1 MNMEKMTDLEPKIV
15 WHYFDEICKIPH
27 PSGKEEKIIEYIVN
41 FGKSKGLETQ
51 TDEVGNILIRKA
63 ATPGLEHLT
72 PIVLQSHMD
81 MVCEKNQGTQ
91 HDFSKD
97 PIQAVVEGDWL
108 RAPET
113 TLGADDGIGVAAQLA
128 ILADDSIQHGPIECL
143 FTVEEETGL
152 TGALNLKAG
161 IIKARRLINLDSEE
175 DGVYCIG
182 CAGGIGTIATFHYTQ
197 EPAQENLFFFE
208 VKVKGLQGGH
218 SGEDIEKERGNS
230 IKILNRFLWNL
241 NKETPVLLHS
251 IDGGNLHNAI
261 PREASAI
268 AAVEFSQKERV
279 RVLLNLFVAEIEK
292 ELPSEKDFH
301 MELQSHEKMETVIDK
316 ETTLRLLNALYA
328 CPHGVIG
335 MSRDIPGLVETSTN
349 LASIKMNPAKKTII
363 VGTSQRSSVES
374 KKHDIKNQVG
384 SVFTLAGADVAYGDG
399 YPGWKPNM
407 SSKVKEIVGQS
418 YQKLFKE
425 SPRFEAIHA
434 GLECGLI
441 LEKYPDMDMIS
452 IGPTIIGNHAPGE
465 KISISTVKKFW
476 DLLLDVLISE
486 K

>member
-1 MNMEKMTDLEPKIV
+1 MKKMTELEPKIV

-27 PSGKEEKIIEYIVN
+27 PSGKEEKIIDYIVN
-41 FGKSKGLETQ
+41 FGKSHGLETI
-51 TDEVGNILIRKA
+51 TDEVGNVLIRKG
-63 ATPGLEHLT
+63 ATPGCEHLT
-72 PIVLQSHMD
+72 PVLLQSHID
-81 MVCEKNQGTQ
+81 MVCEKNNGTD

-97 PIQAVVEGDWL
+97 PIQSVVEGDWL
-108 RAPET
+108 IAKET

-128 ILADDSIQHGPIECL
+128 ILGDDAIQHGPIECL

-152 TGALNLKAG
+152 TGALNLQPG

-175 DGVYCIG
+175 DAVYCIG
-182 CAGGIGTIATFHYTQ
+182 CAGGIGTVATFDYQ
-197 EPAQENLFFFE
+197 PVEAKSNLFFFE
-208 VKVKGLQGGH
+208 VKVKGLWGGH

-230 IKILNRFLWNL
+230 IKILNRFLYTL
-241 NKETPVLLHS
+241 NQKTPVYLQS

-268 AAVEFSQKERV
+268 AAVEFPQKEQV
-279 RVLLNLFVAEIEK
+279 RVLLNIFISEIEQ
-292 ELPSEKDFH
+292 ELPGEKEFC
-301 MELQSHEKMETVIDK
+301 MELQSCEKAETIIDK
-316 ETTLRLLNALYA
+316 ATSDRLLNALYA

-335 MSRDIPGLVETSTN
+335 MSRDIIGLVETSTN
-349 LASIKMNPAKKTII
+349 LASVKMNADEHKII

-384 SVFTLAGADVAYGDG
+384 SVFALAGASVKFGDG

-407 SSKVKEIVGQS
+407 QSKVKEIVEQS
-418 YQKLFKE
+418 YRKLFGGT
-425 SPRFEAIHA
+425 PRFEAIHA

-452 IGPTIIGNHAPGE
+452 VGPTIIGNHAPGE
-465 KISISTVKKFW
+465 KIQISTVEKFW
-476 DLLLDVLISE
+476 KLLLDVLLAE
-486 K
+486 

>member
-1 MNMEKMTDLEPKIV
+1 MEMTELEPKIV

-27 PSGKEEKIIEYIVN
+27 PSGKEEQIIAYIVN
-41 FGKSKGLETQ
+41 FGKEHGLETL
-51 TDEVGNILIRKA
+51 TDEAGNVLIRKE

-72 PIVLQSHMD
+72 PVVLQSHMD
-81 MVCEKNQGTQ
+81 MVCEKNNGTA

-97 PIQAVVEGDWL
+97 PIHAIVDGGWL
-108 RAPET
+108 KACDT

-128 ILADDSIQHGPIECL
+128 ILADDNIKHGPIECL

-152 TGALNLKAG
+152 TGALSLKPG
-161 IIKARRLINLDSEE
+161 VIKARRLINLDSEE

-182 CAGGIGTIATFHYTQ
+182 CAGGVGTIATFQYQ
-197 EPAQENLFFFE
+197 PEPAKENLFFFE
-208 VKVKGLQGGH
+208 VKVKGLLGGH

-230 IKILNRFLWNL
+230 IKILNRFLWTINQ
-241 NKETPVLLHS
+241 KTPLYLQS

-268 AAVEFSQKERV
+268 AAVEFPMKEQV
-279 RVLLNLFVAEIEK
+279 RVMLNLFISEIEQ
-292 ELPSEKDFH
+292 ELPGETEFQ
-301 MELQSHEKMETVIDK
+301 MELQSCEKSANIIDK
-316 ETTLRLLNALYA
+316 ATTNQLLNALYA

-349 LASIKMNPAKKTII
+349 LASIKMAENNTII

-384 SVFTLAGADVAYGDG
+384 SVFSLAGATVKHGDG

-407 SSKVKEIVGQS
+407 NSKVKDLVDQS
-418 YQKLFKE
+418 YRKLFNDA
-425 SPRFEAIHA
+425 PRFEAIHA

-452 IGPTIIGNHAPGE
+452 VGPTIIGNHAPGE
-465 KISISTVKKFW
+465 KIEISTVEKFW
-476 DLLLDVLISE
+476 QLLLDVLIAE
-486 K
+486 

>member
-1 MNMEKMTDLEPKIV
+1 
-15 WHYFDEICKIPH
+15 
-27 PSGKEEKIIEYIVN
+27 
-41 FGKSKGLETQ
+41 
-51 TDEVGNILIRKA
+51 
-63 ATPGLEHLT
+63 
-72 PIVLQSHMD
+72 
-81 MVCEKNQGTQ
+81 
-91 HDFSKD
+91 
-97 PIQAVVEGDWL
+97 
-108 RAPET
+108 
-113 TLGADDGIGVAAQLA
+113 
-128 ILADDSIQHGPIECL
+128 
-143 FTVEEETGL
+143 
-152 TGALNLKAG
+152 
-161 IIKARRLINLDSEE
+161 
-175 DGVYCIG
+175 
-182 CAGGIGTIATFHYTQ
+182 
-197 EPAQENLFFFE
+197 
-208 VKVKGLQGGH
+208 
-218 SGEDIEKERGNS
+218 
-230 IKILNRFLWNL
+230 
-241 NKETPVLLHS
+241 
-251 IDGGNLHNAI
+251 
-261 PREASAI
+261 
-268 AAVEFSQKERV
+268 
-279 RVLLNLFVAEIEK
+279 
-292 ELPSEKDFH
+292 
-301 MELQSHEKMETVIDK
+301 METVIDK

-349 LASIKMNPAKKTII
+349 LASIKMNPAEKTII

-384 SVFTLAGADVAYGDG
+384 SVFTLAGADVSYGDG

>member
-1 MNMEKMTDLEPKIV
+1 MTELEPKIV
-15 WHYFDEICKIPH
+15 WQYFNEICKIPH
-27 PSGKEEKIIEYIVN
+27 PSGKEEQIINYIVN
-41 FGKSKGLETQ
+41 FGKSLGLETI

-72 PIVLQSHMD
+72 PVVLQSHMD
-81 MVCEKNQGTQ
+81 MVCEKNNGTV

-97 PIQAVVEGDWL
+97 PIKSVVEGDWL
-108 RAPET
+108 KANDT

-128 ILADDSIQHGPIECL
+128 ILADDKIQHGPIECL

-175 DGVYCIG
+175 DAVYCIG
-182 CAGGIGTIATFHYTQ
+182 CAGGIGTIATFNYKKVS
-197 EPAQENLFFFE
+197 AKGNLFFFE
-208 VKVKGLQGGH
+208 VKVKGLLGGH

-230 IKILNRFLWNL
+230 IKILNRFLWTL
-241 NKETPVLLHS
+241 NQKTPVYLQS

-268 AAVEFSQKERV
+268 AAVDFPQKEQV
-279 RVLLNLFVAEIEK
+279 RILLNLFISEIEK
-292 ELPSEKDFH
+292 ELPSEKDFC
-301 MELQSHEKMETVIDK
+301 MELQSCDKADTIIDK
-316 ETTLRLLNALYA
+316 ETTDKLLNALYA

-349 LASIKMNPAKKTII
+349 LASIKMKADDNTII

-384 SVFTLAGADVAYGDG
+384 SVFALAGADVKYGDG

-407 SSKVKEIVGQS
+407 NSKVKELVDQS
-418 YQKLFKE
+418 YRKLFKD

-452 IGPTIIGNHAPGE
+452 VGPTIIGNHAPGE
-465 KISISTVKKFW
+465 KIQISTVQKFW
-476 DLLLDVLISE
+476 DLLLDVLVAE

>member
-1 MNMEKMTDLEPKIV
+1 MTELEPRIV
-15 WHYFDEICKIPH
+15 WQYFNEICKIPH
-27 PSGKEEKIIEYIVN
+27 PSGKEEQIINYIVN
-41 FGKSKGLETQ
+41 FGKSLGLETI

-72 PIVLQSHMD
+72 PVVLQSHMD
-81 MVCEKNQGTQ
+81 MVCEKNNGTV

-97 PIQAVVEGDWL
+97 PIKSVVEGDWL
-108 RAPET
+108 KANDT

-128 ILADDSIQHGPIECL
+128 ILADDKIQHGPIECL

-175 DGVYCIG
+175 DAVYCIG
-182 CAGGIGTIATFHYTQ
+182 CAGGIGTIATFNYKKVS
-197 EPAQENLFFFE
+197 AKGNLFFFE
-208 VKVKGLQGGH
+208 VKVKGLLGGH

-230 IKILNRFLWNL
+230 IKILNRFLWTL
-241 NKETPVLLHS
+241 NQKTPVYLQS

-268 AAVEFSQKERV
+268 AAVDFPQKEQV
-279 RVLLNLFVAEIEK
+279 RILLNLFISEIEK
-292 ELPSEKDFH
+292 ELPSEKDFC
-301 MELQSHEKMETVIDK
+301 MELQSCDKADTIIDK
-316 ETTLRLLNALYA
+316 ETTDKLLNALYA

-349 LASIKMNPAKKTII
+349 LASIKMKADDNTII

-384 SVFTLAGADVAYGDG
+384 SVFALAGADVKYGDG

-407 SSKVKEIVGQS
+407 NSKVKELVDQS
-418 YQKLFKE
+418 YRKLFKD

-452 IGPTIIGNHAPGE
+452 VGPTIIGNHAPGE
-465 KISISTVKKFW
+465 KIQISTVQKFW
-476 DLLLDVLISE
+476 DLLLDVLVAE

>member
-1 MNMEKMTDLEPKIV
+1 MKEMTELEPKIV
-15 WHYFDEICKIPH
+15 WQYFNEICKIPH
-27 PSGKEEKIIEYIVN
+27 PSGKEEQIINYIVN
-41 FGKSKGLETQ
+41 FGKSLGLETI

-72 PIVLQSHMD
+72 PVVLQSHMD
-81 MVCEKNQGTQ
+81 MVCEKNNGTV

-97 PIQAVVEGDWL
+97 PIKSVVEGDWL
-108 RAPET
+108 KANDT

-128 ILADDSIQHGPIECL
+128 ILADDKIQHGPIECL

-175 DGVYCIG
+175 DAVYCIG
-182 CAGGIGTIATFHYTQ
+182 CAGGIGTIATFNYKK
-197 EPAQENLFFFE
+197 ESAKGNLFFFE
-208 VKVKGLQGGH
+208 VKVKGLLGGH

-230 IKILNRFLWNL
+230 IKILNRFLWTL
-241 NKETPVLLHS
+241 NQKTPVYLQS

-268 AAVEFSQKERV
+268 AAVDFPQKEQV
-279 RVLLNLFVAEIEK
+279 RILLNLFISEIEK
-292 ELPSEKDFH
+292 ELPSEKDFC
-301 MELQSHEKMETVIDK
+301 MELQSCDKADTIIDK
-316 ETTLRLLNALYA
+316 ETTDKLLNALYA

-349 LASIKMNPAKKTII
+349 LASIKMKADDNTII

-384 SVFTLAGADVAYGDG
+384 SVFALAGADVKYGDG

-407 SSKVKEIVGQS
+407 NSKVKELVDQS
-418 YQKLFKE
+418 YRKLFKD

-452 IGPTIIGNHAPGE
+452 VGPTIIGNHAPGE
-465 KISISTVKKFW
+465 KIQISTVQKFW
-476 DLLLDVLISE
+476 DLLLDVLVAE

>member
-1 MNMEKMTDLEPKIV
+1 MTELEPKIV
-15 WHYFDEICKIPH
+15 WQYFNEICKIPH
-27 PSGKEEKIIEYIVN
+27 PSGKEEQIINYIVN
-41 FGKSKGLETQ
+41 FGKSLGLETI

-72 PIVLQSHMD
+72 PVVLQSHMD
-81 MVCEKNQGTQ
+81 MVCEKNNGTV

-97 PIQAVVEGDWL
+97 PIKSVVEGDWL
-108 RAPET
+108 KANDT

-128 ILADDSIQHGPIECL
+128 ILADDKIQHGPIECL

-175 DGVYCIG
+175 DAVYCIG
-182 CAGGIGTIATFHYTQ
+182 CAGGIGTIATFNYKK
-197 EPAQENLFFFE
+197 ESAKGNLFFFE
-208 VKVKGLQGGH
+208 VKVKGLLGGH

-230 IKILNRFLWNL
+230 IKILNRFLWTL
-241 NKETPVLLHS
+241 NQKTPVYLQS

-268 AAVEFSQKERV
+268 AAVEFPQKEQV
-279 RVLLNLFVAEIEK
+279 RVLLNLFISEIEK
-292 ELPSEKDFH
+292 ELPSEKDFC
-301 MELQSHEKMETVIDK
+301 MELQSCDKAETIIDK
-316 ETTLRLLNALYA
+316 ETTDKLLNALYA

-349 LASIKMNPAKKTII
+349 LASIKMKADDNTII

-384 SVFTLAGADVAYGDG
+384 SVFALAGADVKYGDG

-407 SSKVKEIVGQS
+407 NSKVKELVDQS
-418 YQKLFKE
+418 YRKLFKG

-452 IGPTIIGNHAPGE
+452 VGPTIIGNHAPGE
-465 KISISTVKKFW
+465 KIQISTVQKFW
-476 DLLLDVLISE
+476 DLLLDVLVAE